1 MVRMVV
7 EMGRIVALIVVA
19 VEGLQPIVE
28 LFAAFEG
35 FLSGRRLQCS
45 FASICLMLDRI

>member
-1 MVRMVV
+1 MRVMVRMVV
-7 EMGRIVALIVVA
+7 EMGRIFALIVVA

-35 FLSGRRLQCS
+35 FFLAAVCS
-45 FASICLMLDRI
+45 AHLYPSA